1 MMPNTPLKINQSQDY
16 IVGMGILWFILK
28 WKVHFLGWLA
38 FKGFKARW
46 LQDFITPHSRNM
58 GQIQIR
64 SMP

>member
-1 MMPNTPLKINQSQDY
+1 
-16 IVGMGILWFILK
+16 MGILWFILR
-28 WKVHFLGWLA
+28 VESAFFRVVA
-38 FKGFKARW
+38 FKSFKACL

>member
-1 MMPNTPLKINQSQDY
+1 MVYFKTREEL
-16 IVGMGILWFILK
+16 L
-28 WKVHFLGWLA
+28 LGWLA

-46 LQDFITPHSRNM
+46 LQDFITPHSCNM

>member
-1 MMPNTPLKINQSQDY
+1 MVY
-16 IVGMGILWFILK
+16 F
-28 WKVHFLGWLA
+28 KVESAFFRVVA

-46 LQDFITPHSRNM
+46 LQDFIMPYSRNM